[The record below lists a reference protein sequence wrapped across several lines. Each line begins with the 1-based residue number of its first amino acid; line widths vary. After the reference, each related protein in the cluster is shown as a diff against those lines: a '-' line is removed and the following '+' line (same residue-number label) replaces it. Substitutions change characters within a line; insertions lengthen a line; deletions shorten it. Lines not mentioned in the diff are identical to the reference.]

1 MSKTTVFEKPARFFF
16 CLITISFSF
25 FLISCE
31 KEDVKLPNQKTVF
44 MYLPWPADKTLT
56 EAFEKNI
63 SDMEKAIGKRGLDY
77 EKIVVFISTSST
89 KATLYE
95 ITCKNGICKHD
106 TLKNY
111 TNPSFTTAEG
121 IAFILSE
128 MKSAAPA
135 LTYAMII
142 GGHGMGWIPVYPTPT
157 IGIKTSSTSVS
168 SFKNY
173 WEYEGAFHTRYFGGT
188 TPEYQTD
195 ITTLADAIA
204 RTGIK
209 MEYIL
214 FDNCYMSSIEVAYE
228 LRNVTNYLIAS
239 PTEIMA
245 YGMPYAIVG
254 EYLFGKTNYKAVCDG
269 FSAFYS
275 TYDEAPYGTLA
286 VTDCSELASTA
297 SLMREI
303 NSRYTF
309 DTAQLNSLQ
318 RMDGYEPP
326 IFYDYGDYVA
336 HLCTDEQLLLQFE
349 EQLDRTIPYK
359 TSTKQFYTK
368 SKGAI
373 PIDTYSGVTTSDPST
388 NQKVIDD
395 KTKTSWY
402 AATH

>member
-44 MYLPWPADKTLT
+44 MYLPWPADRTLT
-56 EAFEKNI
+56 ESFETNI
-63 SDMEKAIGKRGLDY
+63 SDLEKAISDKGLNN
-77 EKIVVFISTSST
+77 EKVVVFISTSST
-89 KATLYE
+89 QATLYE

-157 IGIKTSSTSVS
+157 IGIRASSTSAS

-173 WEYEGAFHTRYFGGT
+173 WEYEGTFHTRFFGGT
-188 TPEYQTD
+188 TGKYQTD
-195 ITTLADAIA
+195 ITTLEE
-204 RTGIK
+204 GIRNANLK

-214 FDNCYMSSIEVAYE
+214 FDNCYMSQIEVAYE
-228 LRNVTNYLIAS
+228 LRNVTDYIIAS

-245 YGMPYAIVG
+245 YGMPYSIIG
-254 EYLFGKTNYKAVCDG
+254 EYLLGKPDYEAVCDG
-269 FSAFYS
+269 FYSFYS
-275 TYDEAPYGTLA
+275 TYDPSCGTLA
-286 VTDCSELASTA
+286 VTDCSELISTA

-326 IFYDYGDYVA
+326 LFYDYGDYVA
-336 HLCTDEQLLLQFE
+336 HLCTDAQLLMQFE
-349 EQLDRTIPYK
+349 EQLNRTVPYK
-359 TSTKQFYTK
+359 KHTNEFYTK
-368 SKGAI
+368 RKGAI
-373 PIDTYSGVTTSDPST
+373 PINVYSGITTSDPSI
-388 NQKVIDD
+388 NSQVIND

-402 AATH
+402 KATH